1 MSEYC
6 EGGFEDGFYQGVES
20 IKEKLRA
27 TLVNRPFSN
36 FKADIMDIID
46 TELEAEQ
53 MSICYHCNSPRQ
65 ERICGDNYGEWI
77 EEYCPNCGIYRK
89 SGYYKTVE
97 MNDAF

>member
-1 MSEYC
+1 MREYY

-46 TELEAEQ
+46 TELEAE
-53 MSICYHCNSPRQ
+53 
-65 ERICGDNYGEWI
+65 
-77 EEYCPNCGIYRK
+77 
-89 SGYYKTVE
+89 
-97 MNDAF
+97 